1 MHHYLSSRLSLNLIS
16 AIETTSKENLRGT
29 ETIITCKITSIS
41 EQMSIIWS
49 GFTASDNFVPSSGSY
64 DPATNSQTGTLT
76 VKSGAVSQDKTYTCT
91 ITSTVNPESASKS
104 VDVELNV
111 YGKNYSLRK

>member
-1 MHHYLSSRLSLNLIS
+1 M
-16 AIETTSKENLRGT
+16 ETTSKENLRGT
-29 ETIITCKITSIS
+29 ETTITCKITSIS
-41 EQMSIIWS
+41 KQMSIAWS
-49 GFTASDNFVPSSGSY
+49 GFTVSDNFVPSSGSY

-111 YGKNYSLRK
+111 YGKKYSLRK

>member
-1 MHHYLSSRLSLNLIS
+1 M
-16 AIETTSKENLRGT
+16 
-29 ETIITCKITSIS
+29 TIA
-41 EQMSIIWS
+41 WS
-49 GFTASDNFVPSSGSY
+49 GFTVSDDFVPSSGSY

-91 ITSTVNPESASKS
+91 VTSTVNPESASKS

-111 YGKNYSLRK
+111 YGKKYSLGK